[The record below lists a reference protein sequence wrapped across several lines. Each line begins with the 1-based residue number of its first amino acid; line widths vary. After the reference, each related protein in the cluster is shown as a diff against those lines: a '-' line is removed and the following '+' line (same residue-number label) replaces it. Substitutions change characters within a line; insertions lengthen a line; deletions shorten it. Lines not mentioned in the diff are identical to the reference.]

1 MEYISGVKI
10 RKLRLVPDDRGWLM
24 ELLRS
29 DWEEFEEF
37 GQAYVTTCYPGVVKA
52 WHYHRLQTDYF
63 TCVSGMAKL
72 ALYDPREDSPTKGM
86 VNEFYIGTLNPILVK
101 IPPLVYHGFAAVGN
115 EMTMIANF
123 PTALYDYEKP
133 DEYRAPYDDPAIPY
147 KWEVKRG

>member
-1 MEYISGVKI
+1 MDYISGVRT

-52 WHYHRLQTDYF
+52 WHYHKGQTDHF
-63 TCVSGMAKL
+63 TCVSGVAKL
-72 ALYDPREDSPTKGM
+72 ALYDSREDSPTKGM
-86 VNEFYIGTLNPILVK
+86 VNEFYIGTLNPILVR
-101 IPPLVYHGFAAVGN
+101 IPRLVYHGFAAVGG
-115 EMTMIANF
+115 EMAMIVNF

-133 DEYRAPYDDPAIPY
+133 DEYRAAYDDPAIPY
-147 KWEVKRG
+147 KWEVKMG